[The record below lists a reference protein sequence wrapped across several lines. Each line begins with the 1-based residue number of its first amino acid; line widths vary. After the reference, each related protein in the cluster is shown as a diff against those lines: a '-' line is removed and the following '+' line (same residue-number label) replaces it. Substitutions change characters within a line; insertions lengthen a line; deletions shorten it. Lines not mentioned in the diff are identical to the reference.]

1 MEKKNVADVVI
12 DGTIYKLAGYESSE
26 YLQQVAGYLNNK
38 IMEMKALDGYGH
50 LPTAQKALMLE
61 LNAADDYFKARKAAD
76 HLEKELND
84 KDKELYTVKHDLVA
98 LQMKQEESGRN
109 ILSLREENAELQKKV
124 IELEARLSGGSSLQA
139 EPLTD
144 QAPSDMIISDESHSD
159 DSHPGE
165 SHFGES
171 EDRLSSE
178 KSSGKEDPEE
188 EPAAENQTQEEG
200 GAGQAETSLKTEP
213 DTGEVFR
220 PGRFTDSEAKESA
233 SDGEDNESAEDKSR
247 KTFIPDAAG
256 REAMMRNA
264 RENFLAASKYG
275 NRKHKKR

>member
-38 IMEMKALDGYGH
+38 ITEMKALDGYGH

-124 IELEARLSGGSSLQA
+124 IELETRLSGGSSLQA
-139 EPLTD
+139 EPLPD
-144 QAPSDMIISDESHSD
+144 PAPSDMIISDDSHSGD
-159 DSHPGE
+159 

-178 KSSGKEDPEE
+178 NSSGKEDPEE

-200 GAGQAETSLKTEP
+200 SVGQAETSLKTEP

-220 PGRFTDSEAKESA
+220 PGRFTDSEAKEPA